1 VAAPTFPEH
10 EKRAA
15 VENARRLM
23 VEDGHSVRRAS
34 QSVADDLGV
43 SDRTVMNWAKAIGLP
58 LGDLSREIHK
68 TKAATEATIHYGQE
82 RRLELSNLLFARVK
96 TMTDEVK
103 AANEMKDLATAFAIL
118 TDKRRLEEGKST
130 ERHEVAV
137 TDARERLLH
146 EVAER
151 RARLHAVPL
160 PEGRGA

>member
-1 VAAPTFPEH
+1 MAATAFPEH
-10 EKRAA
+10 ERRAA
-15 VENARRLM
+15 VEHARRLM
-23 VEDGHSVRRAS
+23 VEDGYSATRAAE
-34 QSVADDLGV
+34 SVAEDLG
-43 SDRTVMNWAKAIGLP
+43 STGRTVMRWAEAQGIGL
-58 LGDLSREIHK
+58 GELSRDIHK
-68 TKAATEATIHYGQE
+68 TRAATEATIYYGQE
-82 RRLELSNLLFARVK
+82 RRLELSNQLFARVK
-96 TMTDEVK
+96 SMTDGVK

-137 TDARERLLH
+137 VDARERLLN